1 MAVDASRIR
10 EVPLFAGLDHEEL
23 DQVAG
28 KLSERHV
35 GAGQHLSKEGG
46 AGYFFFVIED
56 GTVDVSH
63 GDDVVATLG
72 PGDFFGEAA
81 ILATTRRTATVT
93 AMSPVTVL
101 EMFGADL
108 AVLNSQLPTVHA
120 AIEQAME
127 ERLPDRQADEGADR
141 S

>member
-10 EVPLFAGLDHEEL
+10 EVPLFAEL
-23 DQVAG
+23 SADELAATAQ

-35 GAGQHLSKEGG
+35 AAGDRLSTQGG
-46 AGYFFFVIED
+46 AGYFFFVIES

-81 ILATTRRTATVT
+81 ILETTRRTATVT
-93 AMSPVTVL
+93 AASDVTVL

-108 AVLNSQLPTVHA
+108 AVLNAHSPSVHA
-120 AIEQAME
+120 AIERAMA
-127 ERLPDRQADEGADR
+127 ERLPGRTA
-141 S
+141 

>member
-10 EVPLFAGLDHEEL
+10 EVPLFAELSDEEL
-23 DQVAG
+23 AATAE
-28 KLSERHV
+28 KLSERDVHT
-35 GAGQHLSKEGG
+35 GEHLSREGG
-46 AGYFFFVIED
+46 AGYFFFVIES

-81 ILATTRRTATVT
+81 ILETTRRTATVT
-93 AMSPVTVL
+93 AASDVTVL

-108 AVLNSQLPTVHA
+108 AVLNAQSPSVHA
-120 AIEQAME
+120 AIERAMA
-127 ERLPDRQADEGADR
+127 ERLPGRTP
-141 S
+141 

>member
-10 EVPLFAGLDHEEL
+10 EVPLFAEL
-23 DQVAG
+23 SDDELAATAE

-35 GAGQHLSKEGG
+35 ARGDRLSTQGG
-46 AGYFFFVIED
+46 AGYFFFVIES
-56 GTVDVSH
+56 GTVGVSH

-81 ILATTRRTATVT
+81 ILETTRRTATVT
-93 AMSPVTVL
+93 AASDVTVL

-108 AVLNSQLPTVHA
+108 AVLNAQSPSVHA
-120 AIEQAME
+120 AIERAMA
-127 ERLPDRQADEGADR
+127 ERLPGRTP
-141 S
+141 

>member
-10 EVPLFAGLDHEEL
+10 EVPLFAEL
-23 DQVAG
+23 SDDELAATAE

-35 GAGQHLSKEGG
+35 AAGERLSTQGG
-46 AGYFFFVIED
+46 AGYFFFVIES

-81 ILATTRRTATVT
+81 ILETTRRTATVT
-93 AMSPVTVL
+93 AASDVTVL

-108 AVLNSQLPTVHA
+108 AVLNAQLTVGA
-120 AIEQAME
+120 RCDRARDGGAVAR
-127 ERLPDRQADEGADR
+127 ERRA
-141 S
+141 